1 VDGLIF
7 TQEPDR
13 AGWTGSMAWV
23 GAVLAVIAIA
33 LLAWRS
39 LRRPSRLPRV

>member
-1 VDGLIF
+1 
-7 TQEPDR
+7 
-13 AGWTGSMAWV
+13 
-23 GAVLAVIAIA
+23 VLAVIAIA